1 MKLCK
6 EQKQENDS
14 RLNRNTN
21 VQVCQGIEIRVCQG
35 KEIRVCQGIEIR
47 VCQGKI
53 GHSVRSYNE
62 QMNSE
67 PLN

>member
-21 VQVCQGIEIRVCQG
+21 VRVCQGI
-35 KEIRVCQGIEIR
+35 EIRVCQGIEIR